1 MRHPLTYASPWL
13 LPSTTPYHTMTYDD
27 DIKPYHTIPC
37 QQKCWA
43 NIIAPNMTKLNQT
56 IPYHTILYH
65 IKPYYNIPYQTNH
78 TIPTYNTTTYNT
90 TRNKTMMTMVSRNNN
105 GFMRLCVGRVTKKYP
120 KRNQPNN
127 IIYAYLHQK
136 SEDHRY
142 YLHICIA
149 SYVMPT

>member
-1 MRHPLTYASPWL
+1 
-13 LPSTTPYHTMTYDD
+13 
-27 DIKPYHTIPC
+27 
-37 QQKCWA
+37 
-43 NIIAPNMTKLNQT
+43 MTKLNQT

-105 GFMRLCVGRVTKKYP
+105 GFMRLCVGHVTKKYP
-120 KRNQPNN
+120 KRQQPNN
-127 IIYAYLHQK
+127 IISAYLHQK

-149 SYVMPT
+149 SYVITTLVPNGKEKRCKKCKEKMFFTAPVLSLIHI